1 MKTKNIVLN
10 SHNEEIIQYTI
21 PHWLHSFEHTILDD
35 TILKYIPLHWH
46 EELQFILVTHGTIE
60 IRLLGKSFL
69 VSKGS
74 GFFINS
80 GLIHEI
86 HPIDKGSIF
95 ICWNTGTSGFDE
107 HLQEKIIR
115 ALIEEQTIPYL
126 RLDPHNTAYNQILKL
141 ISDSFTKFEEAKS
154 GFELLISSNYL
165 RCLYELV
172 NSMDSFN
179 SVKVQVYDQRIKQL
193 LHYIHSHYKSKITL
207 DDLSRLI
214 YLSTAETNRL
224 FKKYM
229 RSSPFAYILDYR
241 LERSVELLVRTQSSI
256 TEIALETGFS
266 NVSYYIKKFKLKY
279 NTTPLKYRESNRN
292 ISMPFRGDYA
302 E

>member
-60 IRLLGKSFL
+60 VKLLGKTFL

-86 HPIDKGSIF
+86 HPIEKDSIF
-95 ICWNTGTSGFDE
+95 ICWNAGISGFDD
-107 HLQEKIIR
+107 HLQKKFIR
-115 ALIEEQTIPYL
+115 SLVEEQTM
-126 RLDPHNTAYNQILKL
+126 PHLQLHTNNAVHNQILKL
-141 ISDSFTKFEEAKS
+141 ISDSFIIFEEAKP
-154 GFELLISSNYL
+154 GFELLVSSNYL
-165 RCLYELV
+165 QCLYELV

-179 SVKVQVYDQRIKQL
+179 SVKVKVHDQRIKQI

-207 DDLSRLI
+207 GDLANSI
-214 YLSTAETNRL
+214 YLSNAETNRL

-229 RSSPFAYILDYR
+229 RSSPFTYILDYR
-241 LERSVELLVRTQSSI
+241 LERSVELLVRTRSSI

-266 NVSYYIKKFKLKY
+266 NVSYYIKNFKLKY
-279 NTTPLKYRESNRN
+279 NITPLKYRELNRN
-292 ISMPFRGDYA
+292 LSMQFMR